1 MLDLV
6 ITGGKVVTPNGVG
19 VWDVAV
25 QGERIVAVAVPGTLP
40 TDVAKTVDATGKIVV
55 PGGVEAH
62 THVQTP
68 LTPSA
73 WGSDSAGPAETSK
86 AALWGGTTTFVDFAT
101 VTREGTPDAV
111 SAAQEHLDF
120 FEGQCYSDYSAHC
133 TYFGPGAT
141 TERVGQIKDLVA
153 AGLPSVKVFTTNH
166 APRPNRPITMIDAGQ
181 LRDIMQQTAAHGGIV
196 AVHAEDDEVVQRNYM
211 LAEERGDL
219 DWFHLPVI
227 RSNLSEDLSVRRT
240 IQIAR
245 HTGSAMYIVH
255 TSAREGVDAVAHARL
270 HGLPVFAETILLYCS
285 FNSENYHEH
294 DGMKYHT
301 YPSTK
306 SETDRLRLWDGLLCG
321 DVSILATDSIATS
334 YAQKTRGRTTKDV
347 QGGNIGIE
355 VRMGVAY
362 TEGVVKQGMSLE
374 RFVAITSTNPARIL
388 GFYPRKGA
396 IAPGSDADITI
407 MDPSVRRRLSASDMH
422 LRDYLPWEGWD
433 VAAWPTT
440 VVLRGKVVVEDGVF
454 SGEPTDGK
462 LIPRKIEASVLNGPV
477 V

>member
-1 MLDLV
+1 M
-6 ITGGKVVTPNGVG
+6 
-19 VWDVAV
+19 
-25 QGERIVAVAVPGTLP
+25 
-40 TDVAKTVDATGKIVV
+40 
-55 PGGVEAH
+55 
-62 THVQTP
+62 
-68 LTPSA
+68 
-73 WGSDSAGPAETSK
+73 
-86 AALWGGTTTFVDFAT
+86 
-101 VTREGTPDAV
+101 
-111 SAAQEHLDF
+111 
-120 FEGQCYSDYSAHC
+120 
-133 TYFGPGAT
+133 
-141 TERVGQIKDLVA
+141 GQIKDLVA
-153 AGLPSVKVFTTNH
+153 AGLPSIKVFTTNH
-166 APRPNRPITMIDAGQ
+166 APRPNRSITMIDAGQ
-181 LRDIMQQTAAHGGIV
+181 LRDIMEQTAAHGGIV
-196 AVHAEDDEVVQRNYM
+196 AVHAEDDEVVQRNYV

-219 DWFHLPVI
+219 DWFHLPII

-255 TSAREGVDAVAHARL
+255 TSAREGVDAVAHARS

-374 RFVAITSTNPARIL
+374 RFVEVTATNPARIL
-388 GFYPRKGA
+388 GFYPRKGV

-407 MDPSVRRRLSASDMH
+407 MDPSVRKRLSASDMH

-440 VVLRGKVVVEDGVF
+440 VVLRGKVVVEGGVF
-454 SGEPTDGK
+454 SGEPTDGR

>member
-25 QGERIVAVAVPGTLP
+25 EGERIVAVAVPGTL
-40 TDVAKTVDATGKIVV
+40 TSDAAKTIDATGKIVV

-73 WGSDSAGPAETSK
+73 WNADSAGPAETSK
-86 AALWGGTTTFVDFAT
+86 AAIWGGTTTFVDFAT
-101 VTREGTPDAV
+101 VTRADDAV
-111 SAAQEHLDF
+111 SAAHEHLDF
-120 FEGQCYSDYSAHC
+120 FQGKTYADYSAHC
-133 TYFGPGAT
+133 TYFGPGAS
-141 TERVGQIKDLVA
+141 TERIGQIKDLVA
-153 AGLPSVKVFTTNH
+153 AGFPSIKVFTTNH

-181 LRDIMQQTAAHGGIV
+181 LRDIMQQTSAHGGIV
-196 AVHAEDDEVVQRNYM
+196 AVHAEDDEVVQRNYL
-211 LAEERGDL
+211 LAEERGDI
-219 DWFHLPVI
+219 DWYHLPVI

-255 TSAREGVDAVAHARL
+255 TSAREGVDAVAHARSR
-270 HGLPVFAETILLYCS
+270 GLPVFAETILLYCS

-334 YAQKTRGRTTKDV
+334 YEQKTRGRTTKNV

-355 VRMGVAY
+355 IRMGVAY

-407 MDPSVRRRLSASDMH
+407 MDPSVRMRLSASDLH
-422 LRDYLPWEGWD
+422 LRDYIPWEGWE

-440 VVLRGKVVVEDGVF
+440 TILRGKVMVEDGVF
-454 SGEPTDGK
+454 TGELTDGR
-462 LIPRKIEASVLNGPV
+462 LIPRKIDPSVLNGPV

>member
-25 QGERIVAVAVPGTLP
+25 EGERIVAVAVPGTL
-40 TDVAKTVDATGKIVV
+40 TADVAKTIDATGKIVV

-62 THVQTP
+62 THVLTP

-86 AALWGGTTTFVDFAT
+86 AAIWGGTTTFVDFAT
-101 VTREGTPDAV
+101 VTRAGDAV
-111 SAAQEHLDF
+111 SAAQEHLGF
-120 FEGQCYSDYSAHC
+120 FEGKSYADYSAHC
-133 TYFGPGAT
+133 TYFGPGAS
-141 TERVGQIKDLVA
+141 TERVGQIKDLIA
-153 AGLPSVKVFTTNH
+153 AGLPSIKVFTTNH
-166 APRPNRPITMIDAGQ
+166 APRPNRPVTMIDAGQ

-196 AVHAEDDEVVQRNYM
+196 AVHAEDDEVVQRNYA
-211 LAEERGDL
+211 LADERGEH
-219 DWFHLPVI
+219 DWYHLPVI
-227 RSNLSEDLSVRRT
+227 RSNLSEELSVRRT

-255 TSAREGVDAVAHARL
+255 TSAREGVDAVAHARS

-334 YAQKTRGRTTKDV
+334 YEQKTRGRTTRNV

-355 VRMGVAY
+355 IRMGVAY

-407 MDPSVRRRLSASDMH
+407 MDPSVRRRLSASDLH
-422 LRDYLPWEGWD
+422 LRDYLPWEGWE

-440 VVLRGKVVVEDGVF
+440 TILRGKVMVEDGVF
-454 SGEPTDGK
+454 TGEPTDGQ
-462 LIPRKIEASVLNGPV
+462 LIPRKIDPSVLNGPV

>member
-1 MLDLV
+1 M
-6 ITGGKVVTPNGVG
+6 ISSSPEERSSPPTASASGTSPSRASASSPSPCPAPSPTP
-19 VWDVAV
+19 
-25 QGERIVAVAVPGTLP
+25 RRPSTRPGRSSSPAASRP
-40 TDVAKTVDATGKIVV
+40 TSTSRR
-55 PGGVEAH
+55 
-62 THVQTP
+62 P

-86 AALWGGTTTFVDFAT
+86 AAIWGGTTTYVDFAT
-101 VTREGTPDAV
+101 VTRAGTPDAV
-111 SAAQEHLDF
+111 SAAREHLDF
-120 FEGQCYSDYSAHC
+120 FDGKSYADYSAHC
-133 TYFGPGAT
+133 TYFGPGAS
-141 TERVGQIKDLVA
+141 TERVGQIKDLIA
-153 AGLPSVKVFTTNH
+153 AGFPSIKVFTTNH

-219 DWFHLPVI
+219 EWVHLPVI

-255 TSAREGVDAVAHARL
+255 TSAREGVDAVAHARS

-285 FNSENYHEH
+285 FNSDNYHEH

-334 YAQKTRGRTTKDV
+334 YEQKTRGRTTKNV

-355 VRMGVAY
+355 IRMGVAY

-396 IAPGSDADITI
+396 IAPGSDADITV
-407 MDPSVRRRLSASDMH
+407 MDPSVRRRLSASDLH
-422 LRDYLPWEGWD
+422 LRDYIPWEGWE

-440 VVLRGKVVVEDGVF
+440 VVLRGKVMVHDGVF
-454 SGEPTDGK
+454 SGEPTDGQ
-462 LIPRKIEASVLNGPV
+462 LIPRKIDPSVLNGPV